1 MAVAVLRDWC
11 RWMGVNEQR
20 SLLILGIPDDCEDQ
34 EFQEAVKA
42 ALQPLGRYRVL
53 GKVFRKEFRSKVALV
68 EMAQYLNRSVIPRQI
83 PGMGGPWTVVFLP
96 QAPESESEDTL
107 NFLAQTQRQ
116 AGVALAGE
124 AGAGDGAGAGGK
136 AASGG
141 QEGAG
146 GGAAA
151 GGEEGGQAEAGGQE
165 GAGAEAEGQAGG
177 EARSGGGAGA
187 GGEEGTGGKAAAG
200 GGAVAGGEEGS
211 GGRAASVGQAGPEEE
226 AGESDEEGAAGDAGI
241 AGLLGSVS
249 VAGAAGE
256 AGPAGE
262 EGAVGVAGAIGAGR
276 SWTQPWSPVWQPVL
290 ENRASMKLRTFPGM
304 EEPHREEESFESW
317 LDHASDTLY
326 LWCHITE
333 RERRRRLMES
343 LGGPALDLVCGLLAE
358 NPDVP
363 AQDCLAALVQVFG
376 RKDTPTT
383 AWLKFLTCGQRPQET
398 LFVYVIRL
406 EGLLQSAVEKGAIHP
421 NRADQ
426 LRVRQVLMRARPN
439 EMLENKLRKM
449 RLDRRPPGFLGMLR
463 LIQET
468 EAWEA
473 TAARSEHLQV
483 EEGARVG
490 TGGLAA
496 AWASGEVAEASPA
509 REDASQAALANLG
522 ASEAVP
528 GSAEADTAAPEAHDV
543 ARAALVPEEAPK
555 IFPATQEDENA
566 PASAGLDQARPS
578 EAPGGPTP
586 AQMGSASREGPGGP
600 GCEPEGLAQA
610 GDQEAGE
617 PLEEGPKPIPE
628 ESGNEDGAG
637 EVRPPKSSSGK

>member
-1 MAVAVLRDWC
+1 
-11 RWMGVNEQR
+11 
-20 SLLILGIPDDCEDQ
+20 
-34 EFQEAVKA
+34 
-42 ALQPLGRYRVL
+42 
-53 GKVFRKEFRSKVALV
+53 
-68 EMAQYLNRSVIPRQI
+68 
-83 PGMGGPWTVVFLP
+83 
-96 QAPESESEDTL
+96 
-107 NFLAQTQRQ
+107 
-116 AGVALAGE
+116 
-124 AGAGDGAGAGGK
+124 
-136 AASGG
+136 
-141 QEGAG
+141 
-146 GGAAA
+146 
-151 GGEEGGQAEAGGQE
+151 
-165 GAGAEAEGQAGG
+165 
-177 EARSGGGAGA
+177 
-187 GGEEGTGGKAAAG
+187 
-200 GGAVAGGEEGS
+200 
-211 GGRAASVGQAGPEEE
+211 
-226 AGESDEEGAAGDAGI
+226 
-241 AGLLGSVS
+241 
-249 VAGAAGE
+249 
-256 AGPAGE
+256 
-262 EGAVGVAGAIGAGR
+262 
-276 SWTQPWSPVWQPVL
+276 
-290 ENRASMKLRTFPGM
+290 
-304 EEPHREEESFESW
+304 
-317 LDHASDTLY
+317 
-326 LWCHITE
+326 
-333 RERRRRLMES
+333 MES

-398 LFVYVIRL
+398 LFVDGFRR

-439 EMLENKLRKM
+439 EMLENKLRRM

-555 IFPATQEDENA
+555 IFPAMQKDENA

-628 ESGNEDGAG
+628 ESGNEVGAG
-637 EVRPPKSSSGK
+637 EVRPPKSSSGKSAQKAQGPPLLSGSSALEAGGGHARAAASPHMEATTHPAQIPRTPSSQGTLATTISPSNGPG

>member
-1 MAVAVLRDWC
+1 A
-11 RWMGVNEQR
+11 
-20 SLLILGIPDDCEDQ
+20 
-34 EFQEAVKA
+34 
-42 ALQPLGRYRVL
+42 
-53 GKVFRKEFRSKVALV
+53 
-68 EMAQYLNRSVIPRQI
+68 
-83 PGMGGPWTVVFLP
+83 
-96 QAPESESEDTL
+96 
-107 NFLAQTQRQ
+107 
-116 AGVALAGE
+116 
-124 AGAGDGAGAGGK
+124 
-136 AASGG
+136 
-141 QEGAG
+141 
-146 GGAAA
+146 
-151 GGEEGGQAEAGGQE
+151 
-165 GAGAEAEGQAGG
+165 
-177 EARSGGGAGA
+177 
-187 GGEEGTGGKAAAG
+187 
-200 GGAVAGGEEGS
+200 
-211 GGRAASVGQAGPEEE
+211 EEE
-226 AGESDEEGAAGDAGI
+226 AGESDEEGAAGDTGVA
-241 AGLLGSVS
+241 ALLGSVS

-256 AGPAGE
+256 AGPPGE

-276 SWTQPWSPVWQPVL
+276 SWTQPWSPAWQPVL
-290 ENRASMKLRTFPGM
+290 ENRASMELRTFPGM

-317 LDHASDTLY
+317 LDHASDMLY

-383 AWLKFLTCGQRPQET
+383 ARLKFLTCGQRPQET

-406 EGLLQSAVEKGAIHP
+406 EGLLQWAVEKGAIHP
-421 NRADQ
+421 SLADQ
-426 LRVRQVLMRARPN
+426 LRTRQVLMRARPN
-439 EMLENKLRKM
+439 EMLENKLRRM

-496 AWASGEVAEASPA
+496 ARASGEVAEASPA

-528 GSAEADTAAPEAHDV
+528 GSAEADTAAPEAHDA

-566 PASAGLDQARPS
+566 PASAGLDQAKPP

>member
-1 MAVAVLRDWC
+1 MALAVLRDWC

-34 EFQEAVKA
+34 EFQEAVQA

-124 AGAGDGAGAGGK
+124 AGAGDGAGAGG
-136 AASGG
+136 

-151 GGEEGGQAEAGGQE
+151 V
-165 GAGAEAEGQAGG
+165 
-177 EARSGGGAGA
+177 R
-187 GGEEGTGGKAAAG
+187 
-200 GGAVAGGEEGS
+200 
-211 GGRAASVGQAGPEEE
+211 QAGPEEE

-241 AGLLGSVS
+241 AGLSGSVS
-249 VAGAAGE
+249 VAGA
-256 AGPAGE
+256 AGE
-262 EGAVGVAGAIGAGR
+262 EGAVGVAGATGAGR
-276 SWTQPWSPVWQPVL
+276 SWTQPWSPAWQPVL
-290 ENRASMKLRTFPGM
+290 ENRASGKLRTFPGT

-317 LDHASDTLY
+317 LDHTSDMLS

-376 RKDTPTT
+376 REDTPTT
-383 AWLKFLTCGQRPQET
+383 ARLKFLTCGQRPQET

-421 NRADQ
+421 NLAGHLRA
-426 LRVRQVLMRARPN
+426 RQVLTRARPN
-439 EMLENKLRKM
+439 EMLENKLRRM

-496 AWASGEVAEASPA
+496 ARASGEVAEASPA

-528 GSAEADTAAPEAHDV
+528 GSAEADTAAPEARDV

-566 PASAGLDQARPS
+566 PASAGLDHARPS

>member
-124 AGAGDGAGAGGK
+124 AGAGDGAGAGQLEVRKEARQKLK
-136 AASGG
+136 AR
-141 QEGAG
+141 QEGRQG
-146 GGAAA
+146 L
-151 GGEEGGQAEAGGQE
+151 EA
-165 GAGAEAEGQAGG
+165 
-177 EARSGGGAGA
+177 GAGA

-426 LRVRQVLMRARPN
+426 LRVRQVLMRARPRDAR
-439 EMLENKLRKM
+439 EQAEE
-449 RLDRRPPGFLGMLR
+449 DAAG
-463 LIQET
+463 QET
-468 EAWEA
+468 TW
-473 TAARSEHLQV
+473 LP
-483 EEGARVG
+483 GD
-490 TGGLAA
+490 AA
-496 AWASGEVAEASPA
+496 AHSGDRGMGATQLGWRGCRSLPA

-555 IFPATQEDENA
+555 IFPATQKDENA

>member
-1 MAVAVLRDWC
+1 MALAMLPGWC
-11 RWMGVNEQR
+11 RWMGVDEQR
-20 SLLILGIPDDCEDQ
+20 SPLILGIPHDCEDQ
-34 EFQEAVKA
+34 EFQEAA
-42 ALQPLGRYRVL
+42 Q
-53 GKVFRKEFRSKVALV
+53 VFKKEFRSKVALV

-83 PGMGGPWTVVFLP
+83 PGMGGLSAPGPGIRVRGYTQFPW
-96 QAPESESEDTL
+96 
-107 NFLAQTQRQ
+107 
-116 AGVALAGE
+116 
-124 AGAGDGAGAGGK
+124 
-136 AASGG
+136 
-141 QEGAG
+141 
-146 GGAAA
+146 
-151 GGEEGGQAEAGGQE
+151 
-165 GAGAEAEGQAGG
+165 
-177 EARSGGGAGA
+177 
-187 GGEEGTGGKAAAG
+187 
-200 GGAVAGGEEGS
+200 
-211 GGRAASVGQAGPEEE
+211 
-226 AGESDEEGAAGDAGI
+226 
-241 AGLLGSVS
+241 
-249 VAGAAGE
+249 
-256 AGPAGE
+256 E

-276 SWTQPWSPVWQPVL
+276 SWTQPWSPAWQPVL
-290 ENRASMKLRTFPGM
+290 ENRASMELRTFPGM

-317 LDHASDTLY
+317 LDHASDMLY

-383 AWLKFLTCGQRPQET
+383 ARLKFLTCGQRPQET

-421 NRADQ
+421 SLADQ
-426 LRVRQVLMRARPN
+426 LRTRQVLMRARPN
-439 EMLENKLRKM
+439 EMLENKLRRM

-496 AWASGEVAEASPA
+496 ARASGEVA
-509 REDASQAALANLG
+509 
-522 ASEAVP
+522 
-528 GSAEADTAAPEAHDV
+528 
-543 ARAALVPEEAPK
+543 
-555 IFPATQEDENA
+555 
-566 PASAGLDQARPS
+566 
-578 EAPGGPTP
+578 
-586 AQMGSASREGPGGP
+586 EGPGGP

>member
-1 MAVAVLRDWC
+1 MALAMLRGWC
-11 RWMGVNEQR
+11 RWMGVDAQR
-20 SLLILGIPDDCEDQ
+20 SLLILGIPHDCEDQ
-34 EFQEAVKA
+34 EFQEAAQA
-42 ALQPLGRYRVL
+42 ALQPLGRYR
-53 GKVFRKEFRSKVALV
+53 
-68 EMAQYLNRSVIPRQI
+68 
-83 PGMGGPWTVVFLP
+83 
-96 QAPESESEDTL
+96 
-107 NFLAQTQRQ
+107 
-116 AGVALAGE
+116 
-124 AGAGDGAGAGGK
+124 
-136 AASGG
+136 
-141 QEGAG
+141 
-146 GGAAA
+146 
-151 GGEEGGQAEAGGQE
+151 
-165 GAGAEAEGQAGG
+165 
-177 EARSGGGAGA
+177 
-187 GGEEGTGGKAAAG
+187 
-200 GGAVAGGEEGS
+200 
-211 GGRAASVGQAGPEEE
+211 
-226 AGESDEEGAAGDAGI
+226 
-241 AGLLGSVS
+241 
-249 VAGAAGE
+249 
-256 AGPAGE
+256 
-262 EGAVGVAGAIGAGR
+262 
-276 SWTQPWSPVWQPVL
+276 
-290 ENRASMKLRTFPGM
+290 
-304 EEPHREEESFESW
+304 PHREEESFESW

-439 EMLENKLRKM
+439 EMLENKLRRM

-483 EEGARVG
+483 EEGARV
-490 TGGLAA
+490 
-496 AWASGEVAEASPA
+496 A

-555 IFPATQEDENA
+555 IFPAMQKDENA

-628 ESGNEDGAG
+628 ESGNEVGAG

>member
-1 MAVAVLRDWC
+1 MALAMLRGWC
-11 RWMGVNEQR
+11 RWMGVDAQR
-20 SLLILGIPDDCEDQ
+20 SLLILGIPHDCEDQ
-34 EFQEAVKA
+34 EFQEAVQP

-53 GKVFRKEFRSKVALV
+53 GKVFRKELRSRVALV
-68 EMAQYLNRSVIPRQI
+68 KFAEYLNRSVIPRQI

-96 QAPESESEDTL
+96 QAPESESQDTP

-124 AGAGDGAGAGGK
+124 AGAGDGAGAGG
-136 AASGG
+136 A
-141 QEGAG
+141 
-146 GGAAA
+146 
-151 GGEEGGQAEAGGQE
+151 
-165 GAGAEAEGQAGG
+165 
-177 EARSGGGAGA
+177 
-187 GGEEGTGGKAAAG
+187 T
-200 GGAVAGGEEGS
+200 
-211 GGRAASVGQAGPEEE
+211 
-226 AGESDEEGAAGDAGI
+226 
-241 AGLLGSVS
+241 
-249 VAGAAGE
+249 
-256 AGPAGE
+256 
-262 EGAVGVAGAIGAGR
+262 GAGR
-276 SWTQPWSPVWQPVL
+276 SWTQPWSPAWQPVL
-290 ENRASMKLRTFPGM
+290 DNRASGKLRTFPGT

-317 LDHASDTLY
+317 LDHTSDMLS

-376 RKDTPTT
+376 REDTPTT
-383 AWLKFLTCGQRPQET
+383 ARLKFLTCGQRPQET

-421 NRADQ
+421 NLAGHLRAQ
-426 LRVRQVLMRARPN
+426 QVLTRARPN
-439 EMLENKLRKM
+439 EMLENKLRRM

-496 AWASGEVAEASPA
+496 ARASGE
-509 REDASQAALANLG
+509 
-522 ASEAVP
+522 
-528 GSAEADTAAPEAHDV
+528 
-543 ARAALVPEEAPK
+543 
-555 IFPATQEDENA
+555 EDENA
-566 PASAGLDQARPS
+566 PASAGLDHARPS

>member
-1 MAVAVLRDWC
+1 MALAMLPGWC
-11 RWMGVNEQR
+11 RWMGVDEQR
-20 SLLILGIPDDCEDQ
+20 SPLILGIPHDCEDQ
-34 EFQEAVKA
+34 EFQEAAQA
-42 ALQPLGRYRVL
+42 ALQ
-53 GKVFRKEFRSKVALV
+53 
-68 EMAQYLNRSVIPRQI
+68 
-83 PGMGGPWTVVFLP
+83 
-96 QAPESESEDTL
+96 
-107 NFLAQTQRQ
+107 
-116 AGVALAGE
+116 
-124 AGAGDGAGAGGK
+124 
-136 AASGG
+136 
-141 QEGAG
+141 
-146 GGAAA
+146 
-151 GGEEGGQAEAGGQE
+151 
-165 GAGAEAEGQAGG
+165 
-177 EARSGGGAGA
+177 
-187 GGEEGTGGKAAAG
+187 
-200 GGAVAGGEEGS
+200 
-211 GGRAASVGQAGPEEE
+211 
-226 AGESDEEGAAGDAGI
+226 
-241 AGLLGSVS
+241 
-249 VAGAAGE
+249 
-256 AGPAGE
+256 
-262 EGAVGVAGAIGAGR
+262 
-276 SWTQPWSPVWQPVL
+276 
-290 ENRASMKLRTFPGM
+290 TFPGM

-317 LDHASDTLY
+317 LDHASDMLY

-383 AWLKFLTCGQRPQET
+383 ARLKFLTCGQRPQET

-421 NRADQ
+421 SLADQ
-426 LRVRQVLMRARPN
+426 LRTRQVLMRARPN
-439 EMLENKLRKM
+439 EMLENKLRRM

-473 TAARSEHLQV
+473 T
-483 EEGARVG
+483 GARV
-490 TGGLAA
+490 
-496 AWASGEVAEASPA
+496 A

-528 GSAEADTAAPEAHDV
+528 GSAEADTAAPEAHDA

-566 PASAGLDQARPS
+566 PASAGLDQAKPS

>member
-1 MAVAVLRDWC
+1 MALAVLRDWC

-34 EFQEAVKA
+34 EFQEAVQA
-42 ALQPLGRYRVL
+42 ALHPLGRYRVL

-141 QEGAG
+141 KEGAG

-151 GGEEGGQAEAGGQE
+151 GGEEG
-165 GAGAEAEGQAGG
+165 
-177 EARSGGGAGA
+177 
-187 GGEEGTGGKAAAG
+187 T
-200 GGAVAGGEEGS
+200 

-276 SWTQPWSPVWQPVL
+276 SWTQPWSWSPAWQPVL

-317 LDHASDTLY
+317 LDHASDMLY

-383 AWLKFLTCGQRPQET
+383 ARLKFLTCGQRPQET

-421 NRADQ
+421 NLADQ
-426 LRVRQVLMRARPN
+426 LRARQVLMRARPN
-439 EMLENKLRKM
+439 EMLEDKLRRM

-496 AWASGEVAEASPA
+496 ARASGEVAEASPA

-528 GSAEADTAAPEAHDV
+528 GSAEADTAAPEAHD
-543 ARAALVPEEAPK
+543 ATRAALVPEEAPK

-637 EVRPPKSSSGK
+637 EVRPPKCSSGK